1 MFVLFPPPSHTS
13 ETESSDSRV
22 TRKRPYT
29 RDFLLGLQFMPA
41 CLQKPEGLPPITGVI
56 LDKPLD
62 SQNKLP
68 WRRVPE
74 TQRVMPRRQDPTPA
88 FADRQMRPPP
98 RKIIRNV
105 VVEDV
110 QLKKAANAWKPGLPV
125 KREGPVDDPET
136 LNTQVLLNSIL
147 SVGLCVSVSLL

>member
-41 CLQKPEGLPPITGVI
+41 CLQKPEGLPPITGVV
-56 LDKPLD
+56 LDKF

-68 WRRVPE
+68 WRRVSE
-74 TQRVMPRRQDPTPA
+74 TPRVMPRRPDFTPA
-88 FADRQMRPPP
+88 FADFGRQMRPPP
-98 RKIIRNV
+98 RKIIRSV

-110 QLKKAANAWKPGLPV
+110 QLKKAENAWKPGLPV